1 MTAGV
6 TESEG
11 GESFTLEFQCGF
23 EEPDAQNIR
32 NGCSSYCVATPDQGT
47 AYGCVRTVELEG
59 DILRVTFDPD
69 SLEALFLDDPVVEA
83 VLHAPAADIARMREA
98 LTRIL
103 TYGRPDA
110 IPIGSE
116 LRLLITL
123 RWSLPRPLRLRRP
136 RALLEV
142 AVMTSP
148 LTPDAHIGNRETFSA
163 FPARLRTD
171 YAATANSGR
180 T

>member
-1 MTAGV
+1 MTYRFTANIAYGWHEPGPDIYALTAGV
-6 TESEG
+6 AESDSM
-11 GESFTLEFQCGF
+11 ESFVLQFHSDF

-32 NGCSSYCVATPDQGT
+32 NGCDSYCVVTPDQGT

-83 VLHAPAADIARMREA
+83 VLHAPAADVARMREA

-110 IPIGSE
+110 LPI
-116 LRLLITL
+116 
-123 RWSLPRPLRLRRP
+123 
-136 RALLEV
+136 V
-142 AVMTSP
+142 
-148 LTPDAHIGNRETFSA
+148 IGV
-163 FPARLRTD
+163 
-171 YAATANSGR
+171 
-180 T
+180 

>member
-1 MTAGV
+1 MTYRFTANIAYGWHEPGPDIYALTAGV
-6 TESEG
+6 AESDG
-11 GESFTLEFQCGF
+11 GESFALEFQCGF

-32 NGCSSYCVATPDQGT
+32 NGCDSYCVVTPDQGT

-110 IPIGSE
+110 LPIVVG
-116 LRLLITL
+116 
-123 RWSLPRPLRLRRP
+123 
-136 RALLEV
+136 V
-142 AVMTSP
+142 
-148 LTPDAHIGNRETFSA
+148 
-163 FPARLRTD
+163 
-171 YAATANSGR
+171 
-180 T
+180 

>member
-1 MTAGV
+1 MTYRFTANIAYGWHEPGPDIYALTAGV
-6 TESEG
+6 AESED
-11 GESFTLEFQCGF
+11 GESFALEFQSSFG
-23 EEPDAQNIR
+23 EPEAQDIR
-32 NGCSSYCVATPDQGT
+32 NGSDSYCVVTPDQNT

-110 IPIGSE
+110 LPI
-116 LRLLITL
+116 
-123 RWSLPRPLRLRRP
+123 
-136 RALLEV
+136 V
-142 AVMTSP
+142 
-148 LTPDAHIGNRETFSA
+148 IGV
-163 FPARLRTD
+163 
-171 YAATANSGR
+171 
-180 T
+180 